1 MEFGAFGLWHIAQTL
16 IERLRSDKECG
27 VQQGAVNLALEDA
40 GAIEIEKALY
50 EHFARAIEALAEGCI
65 LKQYERRNERRQS
78 CCHIAERG
86 IVPMPQH
93 QRLRDGVAQRA
104 DAKLHCSA
112 VGDHARDMET
122 GRIFREI
129 DWFARRGKQR
139 KVGLRALQNV
149 VEFFCR

>member
-86 IVPMPQH
+86 LVP
-93 QRLRDGVAQRA
+93 RA
-104 DAKLHCSA
+104 APPTPCGGGGAPRAAPA
-112 VGDHARDMET
+112 V
-122 GRIFREI
+122 
-129 DWFARRGKQR
+129 
-139 KVGLRALQNV
+139 VLRA
-149 VEFFCR
+149 RAGA